1 MKFAADEMLGKL
13 ARWLRMAGLDV
24 SYSRQIEDRDL
35 VERSRAEGRLLLT
48 RDTRLVKSLG
58 PEEHFFVTQNHLED
72 QLREFLERFP
82 SLKNELKPFSRCVE
96 CNTPLAAVGKESLQ
110 QKVYPYV
117 FSTQENFTSCET
129 CGRIYWQATHVAKI
143 REKLSR
149 LFQINS

>member
-24 SYSRQIEDRDL
+24 SYSRQIEDQKL
-35 VERSRAEGRLLLT
+35 VERSRAEGRMLLT

-58 PEEHFFVTQNHLED
+58 SEEYFFVTENRLED
-72 QLREFLERFP
+72 QLREFLGRFP
-82 SLKNELKPFSRCVE
+82 SLKNELQPFSRCVE
-96 CNTPLAAVGKESLQ
+96 CNTPLAAVEKECIR

-117 FSTQENFTSCET
+117 FSTQEKFTSCPS
-129 CGRIYWQATHVAKI
+129 CQRIYWQATHVAKI

-149 LFQINS
+149 LFGLNA